1 MKEILDEYFSMI
13 NDGKI
18 NTLLNFKGRE
28 KKIERFDVMKCILN
42 HPERKCN
49 AGCVSIDKS
58 NPWQQYY
65 LTDSEVYDSV
75 SSGNHSENDEVNQL
89 RKLKIK
95 DYEA

>member
-42 HPERKCN
+42 HPER
-49 AGCVSIDKS
+49 
-58 NPWQQYY
+58 
-65 LTDSEVYDSV
+65 
-75 SSGNHSENDEVNQL
+75 
-89 RKLKIK
+89 
-95 DYEA
+95 